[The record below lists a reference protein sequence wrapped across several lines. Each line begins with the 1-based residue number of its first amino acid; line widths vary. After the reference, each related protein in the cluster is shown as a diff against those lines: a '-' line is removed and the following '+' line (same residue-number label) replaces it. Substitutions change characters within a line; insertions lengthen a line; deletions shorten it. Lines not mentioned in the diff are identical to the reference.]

1 MSLVLTAQGDDSA
14 SVRLWLLG
22 AGPLQTAYSPL
33 MDAGTLVNGARFV
46 RPAGSGLVTISVS
59 GVWSPDEPL
68 AAAGEGNSLL
78 SYPHE
83 DMDRLA
89 QWLAEG
95 SRMLTVEQA
104 NAKIGDGALAGG
116 GINIRR
122 QWPDGNARVIDW
134 SVAINMAAGLGAVW
148 QGNRPTRPTPLDPDV
163 G

>member
-1 MSLVLTAQGDDSA
+1 MSLILTSLGDDGE

-22 AGPLQTAYSPL
+22 AGPLQIAYSPL
-33 MDAGTLVNGARFV
+33 VDAGTLVNGARFV

-68 AAAGEGNSLL
+68 AAAGDANALL

-89 QWLAEG
+89 RWLAEG
-95 SRMLTVEQA
+95 LKNFSVEMGQ
-104 NAKIGDGALAGG
+104 AKIGDGALAGG

-122 QWPDGNARVIDW
+122 QWPDGDARIIDW
-134 SVAINMAAGLGAVW
+134 SVAINMAPGLGAVW